1 MPAPI
6 QNALNHCFVGVFGIN
21 MAEAELP
28 PASYRS
34 IEDVFTRRLKIGSRP
49 IRSQFCS
56 PADGFFAR
64 GGKILGGDLIQAK
77 DLFYDLEDF
86 LCRPEMAPSEASSF
100 VTVYLAPHN
109 YHRVHSPLG
118 GTLRQATYVPGELWP
133 VNKPF
138 VRRMPRLFARNERVI
153 FEIETEHGTANV
165 VMVGAFNV
173 GRMEIAALPGY
184 VTNRA
189 ARQIPGVAGIE
200 TFAVNRKIHAGDEL
214 GTFMLGSTVVVVLDQ
229 GLTNRF
235 PIVQIPENTPIMMGQ
250 SLITESS
257 S

>member
-1 MPAPI
+1 MPSFA
-6 QNALNHCFVGVFGIN
+6 QNVLNRAFARVFGIN
-21 MAEAELP
+21 IAEAELP
-28 PASYRS
+28 LESYRS
-34 IEDVFTRRLKIGSRP
+34 IEDVFTRRLKNGKRP
-49 IRSQFCS
+49 IRSKFCS

-64 GGKILGGDLIQAK
+64 SDKILGGDLIQAK
-77 DLFYDLEDF
+77 GLFYDVEDF
-86 LCRPEMAPSEASSF
+86 LCRKEMTPQEAASF

-118 GTLRQATYVPGELWP
+118 GTLRRVTYVPGELWP

-153 FEIETEHGTANV
+153 FEIQTEHGIANV

-189 ARQIPGVAGIE
+189 VRQIPGAVGIE
-200 TFAVNRKIHAGDEL
+200 TFVVDRKVQAGDEL

-229 GLTNRF
+229 GLTTRF
-235 PIVQIPENTPIMMGQ
+235 PIVQMPENTPIMMGQ
-250 SLITESS
+250 ALITESS
-257 S
+257 P